1 MDTNIQELTDE
12 TRNKLRDFDEQDAYF
27 LLCEIFSLAQATKD
41 YAKFQSDLSE
51 WKKRFNIE
59 LFSEEYRRKI
69 KYMLSKEFLDTVLK
83 NFTAFDELSK
93 KDPSKGLEKLRKIL
107 DKAEKHKN
115 AKQLDNDLEDLY
127 LEYPLKFL
135 KEKYPHVIGQLLSKS
150 NRTRILEKF
159 DSSLAF
165 KELNSLVEKSQSF
178 KTAEDYKTAI
188 EEWQKLYPTSD
199 FNDKFKGSVEKLLEA
214 TLDEKNLQTLFPNVE
229 DLNLS
234 NGQIIPIEVQQNI
247 SKLNKEAL
255 HDFFKIVDKN
265 RDDINGLFN
274 WICQYSQY
282 INSFDLSSKTAIVNA
297 LMLRYSYELP
307 PATTQYEIPKMQS
320 GINDLLSM
328 SEFHSIDDT
337 KKQSVLQLLGI
348 LSSGLELTHEDI
360 YRLNIINSNVQKV
373 KTIENSKFN
382 QKLDWFMDK
391 FPENKLTLTDEIYLS
406 PVSDTRLE
414 FDVND
419 DIDLTLHTDENNNVA
434 IETEK
439 KHTDNTDSFKTSL
452 QVDTILEKINSNPT
466 VTGTPD
472 STGSSGGSA
481 FSLTT
486 SDNSQAE
493 LSSEETLEYSENEK
507 EEILEENIPHNNPV
521 QNFFRKL
528 LNHNTPDSSKEDERD
543 SR

>member
-115 AKQLDNDLEDLY
+115 AKQLDKDLEDLY

-178 KTAEDYKTAI
+178 KTAEDYKAAI

-307 PATTQYEIPKMQS
+307 PATTQYKIPKMQS
-320 GINDLLSM
+320 GVNDLLSM

-419 DIDLTLHTDENNNVA
+419 DIDLTLHTDEKNYVA

-452 QVDTILEKINSNPT
+452 QVDTVLEKINSNPT

-486 SDNSQAE
+486 SDNSQAK
-493 LSSEETLEYSENEK
+493 LSSEEILEYSENEK

>member
-115 AKQLDNDLEDLY
+115 AKQLDKDLEDLY

-178 KTAEDYKTAI
+178 KTAEDYKAAI

-307 PATTQYEIPKMQS
+307 PATTQYKIPKMQS
-320 GINDLLSM
+320 GVNDLLSM

-406 PVSDTRLE
+406 PISDTRLE

-419 DIDLTLHTDENNNVA
+419 DIDLTLHTDENNDVT

-452 QVDTILEKINSNPT
+452 QVDTVLEKINSNPT
-466 VTGTPD
+466 VTGTPN

>member
-115 AKQLDNDLEDLY
+115 AKQLDKDLEDLY

-178 KTAEDYKTAI
+178 KTAEDYKAAI

-307 PATTQYEIPKMQS
+307 PATTQYKIPKMQS
-320 GINDLLSM
+320 GVNDLLSM

-419 DIDLTLHTDENNNVA
+419 DIDLTLHTDEKNYVA

-452 QVDTILEKINSNPT
+452 HVDTVLEKINSNPT

-486 SDNSQAE
+486 SDNSQAK
-493 LSSEETLEYSENEK
+493 LSSEEILEYSENEK